1 MIMERHPEYKY
12 NIGDVDK
19 KDRWIYIKDDSDTG
33 WYDAMMSF
41 WEYDGPVEFLKRIID
56 KTGWTIQPTE
66 MGYVFAED
74 PLQLEYQFDDLF
86 GFTVEY
92 PNEWALEETMK
103 FLMQFTGSS
112 AIKQLDPYK
121 VAKN

>member
-1 MIMERHPEYKY
+1 LERHPEYKF
-12 NIGDVDK
+12 NIGHVSK
-19 KDRWIYIKDDSDTG
+19 NDRWIYIKDDSDTG
-33 WYDAMMSF
+33 WYDAMMGF
-41 WEYDGPVEFLKRIID
+41 REYDGPVEFLKRIID

-86 GFTVEY
+86 GLTVEY
-92 PNEWALEETMK
+92 LNEWALEETMK